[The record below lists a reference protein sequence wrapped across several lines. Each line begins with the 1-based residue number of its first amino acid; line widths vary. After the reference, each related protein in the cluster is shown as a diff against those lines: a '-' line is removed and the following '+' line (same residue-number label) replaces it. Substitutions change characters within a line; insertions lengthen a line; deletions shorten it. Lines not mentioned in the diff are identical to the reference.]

1 MPTQRKPVW
10 NKVIFVDW
18 HGVLSCDPFWL
29 SILRNTD
36 HPLHHGLTAATETLF
51 RDESLIHDW
60 MRGDVSANQILEG
73 LDIELDD
80 SFPPGYLRR
89 KLVEDC
95 ELMQVNQRLVQIL
108 RETRQQG
115 IGIVLA
121 TDNMDCFQEAF
132 LQARQQVSSTTQSA
146 ARPANSFHRIAPLF
160 DDVICSSAQ
169 QVLKRE
175 NPRRF
180 FGSWLSEHALDFRDA
195 LLLDDLDI
203 NCRAFQRAGG
213 IAIRITDQLSDNDAG
228 RLQSQIQNWNQ
239 ETLPENTQTNLHLS

>member
-1 MPTQRKPVW
+1 MPPRCKPVRD
-10 NKVIFVDW
+10 KVIFVDW
-18 HGVLSCDPFWL
+18 HGVLSRDPFWL
-29 SILRNTD
+29 SILHNSD
-36 HPLHHGLTAATETLF
+36 HPLHSQLMNATEVLF
-51 RDESLIHDW
+51 QDETLIHDW
-60 MRGDVSANQILEG
+60 MRGDVSANQVLEG

-146 ARPANSFHRIAPLF
+146 AQPANSFPRIAPLF

-175 NPRRF
+175 DPRRF

-213 IAIRITDQLSDNDAG
+213 NAIRITDQFADNNADQ
-228 RLQSQIQNWNQ
+228 LQSQIQNWNQ
-239 ETLPENTQTNLHLS
+239 ERLSESTQANLYLS